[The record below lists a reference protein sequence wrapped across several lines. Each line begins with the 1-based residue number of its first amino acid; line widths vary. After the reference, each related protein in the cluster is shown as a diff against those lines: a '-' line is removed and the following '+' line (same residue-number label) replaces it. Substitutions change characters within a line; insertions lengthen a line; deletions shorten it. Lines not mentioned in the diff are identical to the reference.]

1 MEWFDKQAAQFEQD
15 RFGMMALMMILQSC
29 LGGIVA
35 MYALYTNN
43 YLILGTTTIVTGISN
58 AFLIGQ
64 GGSKLC
70 VATFYATMLLNTFL
84 LLIQIFQ

>member
-1 MEWFDKQAAQFEQD
+1 MEWFNRQAAQFESD
-15 RFGMMALMMILQSC
+15 RFGLMALMMIVQSC

-43 YLILGTTTIVTGISN
+43 YFILGATTVITGISN

-70 VATFYATMLLNTFL
+70 VGTFYATMLVNTL
-84 LLIQIFQ
+84 LLLVQVFQ